1 MQPENC
7 ADGHDTLIDNDRA
20 YGRDAFIY
28 DSNHR
33 DTLLGGL
40 WIGEGTTNANLYDMV
55 EIICVFTDTF
65 DLRDNN
71 EQLVKRDKQPLQPGN
86 YFIVSNG
93 RSLLRF
99 LHWLLKSMIRQ
110 CCRQDNV
117 ASLANQAY

>member
-1 MQPENC
+1 MQPKSR
-7 ADGHDTLIDNDRA
+7 ADGHDTLIDDNRA
-20 YGRDAFIY
+20 YGRDTFIY

-40 WIGEGTTNANLYDMV
+40 RIAEGTTNTKLYYMV
-55 EIICVFTDTF
+55 EIICVFTGTF
-65 DLRDNN
+65 DLHDDN
-71 EQLVKRDKQPLQPGN
+71 EQLVKRDEKAIQPGN

-99 LHWLLKSMIRQ
+99 LRWLLKSAVRH

-117 ASLANQAY
+117 ASAAN

>member
-1 MQPENC
+1 MQPENH
-7 ADGHDTLIDNDRA
+7 ADGHDTLIGGGRA
-20 YGRDAFIY
+20 SGRHTFIY

-40 WIGEGTTNANLYDMV
+40 WIAEGTTNADLYYMV
-55 EIICVFTDTF
+55 DIICVFADTF
-65 DLRDNN
+65 DLRDSN
-71 EQLVKRDKQPLQPGN
+71 EQLVKRDEKPLQPGN

-99 LHWLLKSMIRQ
+99 LRWILKSMIRQ

-117 ASLANQAY
+117 ASLAN

>member
-1 MQPENC
+1 MQLENC
-7 ADGHDTLIDNDRA
+7 ADEFDTPIDNNRA
-20 YGRDAFIY
+20 YGRDTFIY
-28 DSNHR
+28 DSNRR

-40 WIGEGTTNANLYDMV
+40 WIAEGTTNASLYYMV
-55 EIICVFTDTF
+55 EIICVFTGTF

-71 EQLVKRDKQPLQPGN
+71 EQLVKRDEEPLRPGN

-99 LHWLLKSMIRQ
+99 LRWILKSIIRQ

-117 ASLANQAY
+117 ASLAN